1 MMHFPIMYFIYVF
14 ITEFLVFTAS
24 AREESLL
31 FNLWFQFLNYVF
43 IIPITEYCFKQNLW
57 KKSYGELLF
66 IWQLLGGKL
75 LF

>member
-43 IIPITEYCFKQNLW
+43 IIRITEYCFKQNL
-57 KKSYGELLF
+57 
-66 IWQLLGGKL
+66 
-75 LF
+75 